1 MSAWSQ
7 RFSFATVKRCTS
19 LSCFSTTS
27 MSPAYDE
34 ASWRENRVRPGRML
48 DLFDDGVADMPNLK
62 NTQSTKYQVIWLDSG
77 NLVFN
82 HLTTIS

>member
-1 MSAWSQ
+1 
-7 RFSFATVKRCTS
+7 
-19 LSCFSTTS
+19 

-48 DLFDDGVADMPNLK
+48 DLFDDRVADMLNLR

-77 NLVFN
+77 PGFQSFN
-82 HLTTIS
+82 HHQLIVLKNFTFVRIR